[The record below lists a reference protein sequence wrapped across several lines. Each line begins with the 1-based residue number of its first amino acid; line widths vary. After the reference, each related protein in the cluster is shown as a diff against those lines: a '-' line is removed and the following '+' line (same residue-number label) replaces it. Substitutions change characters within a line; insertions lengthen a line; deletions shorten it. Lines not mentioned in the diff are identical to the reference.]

1 MVEHSAVNRRVV
13 GSSPTRGATSHQAT
27 LTWPHRKSDGVIVLC
42 RWCSFSE
49 KSHACCGYALVNAG
63 ITPPLRYQLFSVLKS
78 IVSIIF
84 DKRKW
89 FANFLYTETNIHS
102 VRLNHVGVSSAYN
115 PPSKRWGICL
125 LCYSVNGKHGQW
137 SERISQFTKVACG
150 IFIEIIIRIRTDKH
164 CCQWQEEARS
174 PSEQHTNRRAFII
187 DIVVKYTVKY
197 NL

>member
-1 MVEHSAVNRRVV
+1 MSILAGRADARGWNVWRRFRSLANVAQLV
-13 GSSPTRGATSHQAT
+13 AQLIRNQQVRGSSPLVGSTSHQAT

-49 KSHACCGYALVNAG
+49 KSLACCGYALVNAG

-125 LCYSVNGKHGQW
+125 LCCSSFPQ
-137 SERISQFTKVACG
+137 KVALCLP
-150 IFIEIIIRIRTDKH
+150 
-164 CCQWQEEARS
+164 AR
-174 PSEQHTNRRAFII
+174 
-187 DIVVKYTVKY
+187 
-197 NL
+197 L